1 MAKKYVCLADIES
14 IRVPYSTFNVALK
27 ELSKFGEIVSCKF
40 YGYSG
45 KRTRDYAEFI
55 EENSYEALSPLS
67 GKRRG
72 QLDMRQV
79 IDAVS
84 LSQNPNVD
92 GFFLIYGNGDLTPLI
107 AYLKAFNIEVIA
119 GVVEPDQNSVLCNKT
134 IILKVE

>member
-1 MAKKYVCLADIES
+1 
-14 IRVPYSTFNVALK
+14 
-27 ELSKFGEIVSCKF
+27 
-40 YGYSG
+40 
-45 KRTRDYAEFI
+45 
-55 EENSYEALSPLS
+55 
-67 GKRRG
+67 
-72 QLDMRQV
+72 MRQV